1 MNETIAIKSSAAT
14 TWFGALFAVFQ
25 GMDNNDIAMW
35 AGIAIAFF
43 GMMINAVVN
52 WYFKRKDYRLALK
65 IAGLKDDE

>member
-1 MNETIAIKSSAAT
+1 MNETIAAKSSATT

-25 GMDNNDIAMW
+25 GMDKNDYAMW

-43 GMMINAVVN
+43 GMVINAGVN
-52 WYFKRKDYRLALK
+52 WYYKRKDYKLALK

>member
-1 MNETIAIKSSAAT
+1 MNETIAIKSSSAT